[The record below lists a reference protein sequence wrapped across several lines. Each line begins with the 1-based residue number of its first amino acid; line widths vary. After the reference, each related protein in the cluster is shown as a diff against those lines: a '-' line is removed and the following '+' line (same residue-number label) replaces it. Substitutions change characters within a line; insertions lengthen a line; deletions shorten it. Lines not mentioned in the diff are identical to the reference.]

1 MENETLALQS
11 LEEVAQMAEE
21 MENNYKEKIEILT
34 LQVEDASGMMERYIQ
49 ENETL
54 TEEIQDLKTAL
65 EKHAEWNKLSMALY
79 ILLFVYGL
87 VYGAYAKSHE
97 QEL

>member
-1 MENETLALQS
+1 MESESLTIQS
-11 LEEVAQMAEE
+11 LEKVAQMAED
-21 MENNYKEKIEILT
+21 MENNYKEKIEILNI
-34 LQVEDASGMMERYIQ
+34 QVEDTCRILERYIV

-54 TEEIQDLKTAL
+54 TAEIQDLKTGL
-65 EKHAEWNKLSMALY
+65 EKHAEWNKLSMAIY